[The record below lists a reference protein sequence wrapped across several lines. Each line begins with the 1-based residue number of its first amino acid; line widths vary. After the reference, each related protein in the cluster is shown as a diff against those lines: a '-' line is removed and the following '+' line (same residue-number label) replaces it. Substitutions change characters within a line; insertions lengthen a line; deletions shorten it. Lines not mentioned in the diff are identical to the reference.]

1 MQLLTKEIFEIDNS
15 KRLVDLLYTSFVNY
29 KSHNFSL
36 SFLIEYDEFKR
47 IMYEFILNIMKKFI
61 ENNDI
66 KDKCM
71 VSICDL
77 PKNIKGFFRRTDNF
91 LMINEQVIKDIYN
104 GNIEEFI
111 PIFHELNHFKI
122 NYEIQ
127 FGIINYD
134 ISRILKERLIRE
146 VSSDPYNEKGTYK
159 TKKSSNIYTNDD
171 YYKDNYVNYS
181 EEVVANIEAKKNLG
195 MLLQCIASSRGKLD
209 EEVIGFVNEYLSEV
223 LDEENKKYSNHIRD
237 LNNNILFNDNYL
249 DFESAFDFLVKY
261 NSNWLDY
268 PQISVE
274 YFIDEQGVVKKRN
287 TNELI
292 LLLNGTENEL
302 TKEYINKL
310 IETSEKDINNKE
322 RK

>member
-159 TKKSSNIYTNDD
+159 TKKSSNIYTNLQ
-171 YYKDNYVNYS
+171 
-181 EEVVANIEAKKNLG
+181 KN
-195 MLLQCIASSRGKLD
+195 R
-209 EEVIGFVNEYLSEV
+209 
-223 LDEENKKYSNHIRD
+223 
-237 LNNNILFNDNYL
+237 
-249 DFESAFDFLVKY
+249 
-261 NSNWLDY
+261 
-268 PQISVE
+268 
-274 YFIDEQGVVKKRN
+274 
-287 TNELI
+287 
-292 LLLNGTENEL
+292 
-302 TKEYINKL
+302 
-310 IETSEKDINNKE
+310 
-322 RK
+322 

>member
-1 MQLLTKEIFEIDNS
+1 MQLLTKEIFEIENS

-36 SFLIEYDEFKR
+36 SFLIKYDEFKR
-47 IMYEFILNIMKKFI
+47 IMYEFILNIMKIFI

-71 VSICDL
+71 VSIGYL

-127 FGIINYD
+127 SELINYD

-146 VSSDPYNEKGTYK
+146 VSSDPYNEKSSYK
-159 TKKSSNIYTNDD
+159 TKKFGNNYINDY

-195 MLLQCIASSRGKLD
+195 VLLQQLANSRGKLN
-209 EEVIGFVNEYLSEV
+209 EEVTEFVNNYLSEV
-223 LDEENKKYSNHIRD
+223 LYEENKKYSTHIRD

-249 DFESAFDFLVKY
+249 DFESAFDFLIKY
-261 NSNWLDY
+261 NPDWLDY

-274 YFIDEQGVVKKRN
+274 YFIDEQGLVKK
-287 TNELI
+287 
-292 LLLNGTENEL
+292 
-302 TKEYINKL
+302 KYK
-310 IETSEKDINNKE
+310 
-322 RK
+322 